1 MNGAI
6 DPIERCEQLTA
17 ENAALRAA
25 CNKREEELL
34 CVCEKNEKI
43 TREYRRMEDENLCL
57 QRENIVLK
65 AQVDMVKLIF
75 SGYRG

>member
-25 CNKREEELL
+25 CNKREEDLL
-34 CVCEKNEKI
+34 CVCEKNEK
-43 TREYRRMEDENLCL
+43 ES
-57 QRENIVLK
+57 NILTGIYNK
-65 AQVDMVKLIF
+65 ESILSFGKI
-75 SGYRG
+75 